1 VGSRRQHVFV
11 LLFVIALVAVSGIII
26 ASKETKLGLD
36 LQGGL
41 QLVYEGQPTGTATE
55 VSGED
60 IEDSI
65 NIIEKRINNLGVS
78 EAEVARLG
86 NKNITVGLPGV
97 TDANRASE
105 QVGTT
110 AQLFFYDWE
119 PNLLGQER
127 LIGGHPGQQPPAA
140 AVKKL
145 EKEWKDAGRN
155 PESFE
160 NSLLIA
166 SGAYPNAYQ
175 AALLAEKQTPKTK
188 EECGKC
194 SVAKPRFY
202 LFEDGPK
209 HKLLAGPEL
218 NEKDLYESPTGE
230 TLSKNGTTVV
240 EIPAGT
246 VLVSELPVDESGK
259 VDETAQPGW
268 FALNDNYALSGSE
281 ITEPKQEYAQGNGE
295 PNVAFKFTDEG
306 RENFQNVTRK
316 IAQRGQSQAIGPVT
330 NAEQAAATS
339 GHFAVILDNEVQ
351 SRPIINYAENPDG
364 IDGRQGAQISG
375 GFSGEHG
382 LEQAQ
387 ELATTLQIGAL
398 PIELHLISETQVS
411 ATLGSQALHDGI
423 KAGIIG
429 LALVVIFLLAYY
441 RFLGLI
447 AVIALVAY
455 GVIFFALIKLIPITL
470 TLPGIAGLVLTIG
483 VAADSNIVIFERIKE
498 EVRAGRSMQSAITAG
513 YKRGISTI
521 VDANVVTILTA
532 FILFVL
538 ATAGVKGFAFTLGVG
553 TLTSL
558 LTAVVFTQALLGTMS
573 NSKMLKSRS
582 ALGAGGEG
590 RRWHFDFMGA
600 SRWFFTFSG
609 IILLIGAVA
618 LSTKE
623 LNFGIDF
630 KSGTR
635 ITAAL
640 EKPTN
645 EGEVRESLEEAG
657 VSNAEVQQVTVP
669 HFGNNVFQIESAQ
682 LQPNEVHEV
691 EKELGADYGVA
702 KEGFEST
709 SVGPTFGNQVAESAV
724 KALIFSLLV
733 ILVYV
738 ALRFEPKFAVPV
750 MIALAHDILITGGV
764 YALTGKEVSSGTV
777 AAFLTILGYSLYDT
791 IIVFDRI
798 RENVPRMPRAAFSQI
813 VNRSMSEVLTRSLAT
828 SFTTLLAVL
837 SLLIFGSATL
847 QDFAF
852 AMLIGIASGTYSS
865 IFIASPVLTAWKER
879 EPQFVRRR
887 QRIAEV
893 EGGLVPAFA
902 DDVQVAKLSDDDE
915 TDAEIAADIERE
927 APLAEATGGERRRR
941 LGRGRAATQGT
952 VDEVEA
958 VEAPEAAEPEEAPE
972 APSAPEPTEKA
983 PARAG
988 PPDNGANPESAER
1001 RKRNEERRARRAQ
1014 RRKGRRR

>member
-1 VGSRRQHVFV
+1 MGSRRQHVFV
-11 LLFVIALVAVSGIII
+11 LLFVVALVAISAIVI

-86 NKNITVGLPGV
+86 EKNITIGLPGV
-97 TDANRASE
+97 TDAARASE

-127 LIGGHPGQQPPAA
+127 LIGGHPGQAAPAA
-140 AVKKL
+140 ATKKL
-145 EKEWKDAGRN
+145 EKEWEEAGRN
-155 PESFE
+155 TKSFE
-160 NSLLIA
+160 SKVLMA

-175 AALLAEKQTPKTK
+175 AALLAEKQKPKTK
-188 EECGKC
+188 EECEKC

-202 LFEDGPK
+202 LFEDDAK

-218 NEKDLYESPTGE
+218 TEKDLYETPTGE
-230 TLSKNGTTVV
+230 TLSKTGTTVI

-246 VLVSELPVDESGK
+246 VLVSELPTDESGK

-268 FALNDNYALSGSE
+268 FALNDEYALSGSE
-281 ITEPKQEYAQGNGE
+281 ITEPKQEYSQGSNE
-295 PNVAFKFTDEG
+295 PNVAFKFTDSG

-316 IAQRGQSQAIGPVT
+316 IAQRGQSQAIGPV
-330 NAEQAAATS
+330 NAEQAGALS

-351 SRPIINYAENPDG
+351 SRPIINFSENPDG

-411 ATLGSQALHDGI
+411 ATLGSQALHDGV

-429 LALVVIFLLAYY
+429 LALVIIFLLAYY

-447 AVIALVAY
+447 AVVGLAAY
-455 GVIFFALIKLIPITL
+455 GAIFFALIKLIPITL

-483 VAADSNIVIFERIKE
+483 VAADANIVIFERIKE

-573 NSKMLKSRS
+573 NSKLLRSRS

-590 RRWHFDFMGA
+590 RSWHFDFMGA

-645 EGEVRESLEEAG
+645 EGQVRESLEESG
-657 VSNAEVQQVTVP
+657 VSNAEVQQVTIP
-669 HFGNNVFQIESAQ
+669 HFGSNVFQIESAQ
-682 LQPNEVHEV
+682 LQPGEVHDV
-691 EKELGADYGVA
+691 ERELDKDYGVA
-702 KEGFEST
+702 SEGFEST

-733 ILVYV
+733 ILIYV

-750 MIALAHDILITGGV
+750 LIALFHDILITGGV

-837 SLLIFGSATL
+837 SLLIFGTGTL

-879 EPQFVRRR
+879 EPGFIRRR

-902 DDVQVAKLSDDDE
+902 DDVQVAKLADDDE
-915 TDAEIAADIERE
+915 SEAEIEADIERE
-927 APLAEATGGERRRR
+927 APAAEAPRGSRRR
-941 LGRGRAATQGT
+941 LGRGQVAEAEAPEVAAEEQG
-952 VDEVEA
+952 
-958 VEAPEAAEPEEAPE
+958 VEAPEDAEAPE
-972 APSAPEPTEKA
+972 APSVPEGDKA
-983 PARAG
+983 PAPAG
-988 PPDNGANPESAER
+988 RGNGASADPESAER
-1001 RKRNEERRARRAQ
+1001 RKRNEERRAKRAQ

>member
-1 VGSRRQHVFV
+1 VGSRRQHVLV
-11 LLFVIALVAVSGIII
+11 LLFVLGLVIVSGIVI

-41 QLVYEGQPTGTATE
+41 QLVYEGQPTGTASE

-86 NKNITVGLPGV
+86 TKNITVGLPGV
-97 TDANRASE
+97 TDANRAAE

-127 LIGGHPGQQPPAA
+127 LIGGHPGQQPPPE

-145 EKEWKDAGRN
+145 EKEWKEAGRN
-155 PESFE
+155 PKSFE
-160 NSLLIA
+160 NGTLIA

-175 AALLAEKQTPKTK
+175 AALLAEQQEPKSK
-188 EECGKC
+188 EECEQC

-202 LFEDGPK
+202 LFEDSAK

-230 TLSKNGTTVV
+230 TLAKTGTTVI

-246 VLVSELPVDESGK
+246 VLVSELPTDESNK
-259 VDETAQPGW
+259 VDETADPGW
-268 FALNDNYALSGSE
+268 FALNDDYALSGTE
-281 ITEPKQEYAQGNGE
+281 ITEPKQEYSQGSNE
-295 PNVAFKFTDEG
+295 PNVSFKFSDQG
-306 RENFQNVTRK
+306 RENFQNVTRQ
-316 IAQRGQSQAIGPVT
+316 IAQRGQSQAIGPVS
-330 NAEQAAATS
+330 AEQAGALS
-339 GHFAVILDNEVQ
+339 GHFAVVLDNEVQ
-351 SRPIINYAENPDG
+351 SRPIINFNENPDG

-429 LALVVIFLLAYY
+429 LALVIIFLLAYY
-441 RFLGLI
+441 RFLG
-447 AVIALVAY
+447 VISVIGLAAY
-455 GVIFFALIKLIPITL
+455 GAIFFALIKLIPITL

-483 VAADSNIVIFERIKE
+483 VAADANIVIFERIKE

-521 VDANVVTILTA
+521 IDANVVTILTA

-573 NSKMLKSRS
+573 NSKMLGSRS

-630 KSGTR
+630 ESGTR

-645 EGEVRESLEEAG
+645 EDEVKSSLEESG
-657 VSNAEVQQVTVP
+657 VNNAEVQQVTIP
-669 HFGNNVFQIESAQ
+669 HFGSNVFQIESAQ
-682 LQPNEVHEV
+682 LQPGKVHNV
-691 EKELGADYGVA
+691 EKTLSADYGVA
-702 KEGFEST
+702 SEGFEST
-709 SVGPTFGNQVAESAV
+709 SVGPTFGNQVAESAI

-733 ILVYV
+733 ILIYV

-750 MIALAHDILITGGV
+750 LIALFHDILITGGV

-837 SLLIFGSATL
+837 SLLIFGTGTL

-852 AMLIGIASGTYSS
+852 AMMIGIASGTYSS

-879 EPQFVRRR
+879 EPGFIRRR

-893 EGGLVPAFA
+893 EGGFVPPYA
-902 DDVQVAKLSDDDE
+902 DDVQVAKLADDTE
-915 TDAEIAADIERE
+915 TDAEIAEDIERE
-927 APLAEATGGERRRR
+927 APAAEAASRTGRS
-941 LGRGRAATQGT
+941 LGRSQVAEAEAPAVAAEPQGI
-952 VDEVEA
+952 
-958 VEAPEAAEPEEAPE
+958 EAPEPEQAPE
-972 APSAPEPTEKA
+972 APGAPEGAKG
-983 PARAG
+983 PAQTVG
-988 PPDNGANPESAER
+988 GDGDPESAER